1 MPKGWPALA
10 ALSLSLRAS
19 KAWPSCRSDGQVP
32 ARQTFMLHTNTDNMA
47 SNVERA
53 SAQCFFETAEKRM
66 RGDPGRAGKDHES
79 CSSVSVFENGTPS
92 PCRPTGMICDGCS
105 FSGWHIFLS
114 QLYRAGVW
122 RGVATGV
129 VHEGEL
135 AK

>member
-1 MPKGWPALA
+1 
-10 ALSLSLRAS
+10 
-19 KAWPSCRSDGQVP
+19 
-32 ARQTFMLHTNTDNMA
+32 
-47 SNVERA
+47 
-53 SAQCFFETAEKRM
+53 M

-79 CSSVSVFENGTPS
+79 CSNVSVLENGTPS

-105 FSGWHIFLS
+105 FSGWHICLS
-114 QLYRAGVW
+114 QLCRAGVW